1 MTFEEMGI
9 KLRLNDFKMLFDV
22 LDYDN
27 RGTIDF
33 SKFCHL
39 NADRYTLID
48 LSRMVRIP
56 SLIKLYRKLTT
67 WKVWAE
73 DLHLRHSGWL
83 GNKL

>member
-1 MTFEEMGI
+1 MSFFKGSDGNMNPADSTFEEMGI

-48 LSRMVRIP
+48 LSRMVRIQ
-56 SLIKLYRKLTT
+56 SIII
-67 WKVWAE
+67 AGE
-73 DLHLRHSGWL
+73 HD
-83 GNKL
+83 ND